1 MGQQTIH
8 SLFVKTFYEILQWY
22 RQYYPQDEKI
32 IKEAK
37 IWLLKKIDELI
48 EGYAAAQKDEEI
60 DAILKS
66 SLYFSEL
73 NLLMRE
79 FPFRSWLLFLF
90 QSGKNYKNYLK
101 CRKIWNLLFAGIREK
116 LTYFALS
123 GNNPVITIKGNLP
136 QIRNL

>member
-90 QSGKNYKNYLK
+90 QSGKNYPKI
-101 CRKIWNLLFAGIREK
+101 RKQ
-116 LTYFALS
+116 S
-123 GNNPVITIKGNLP
+123 
-136 QIRNL
+136 Q

>member
-32 IKEAK
+32 IKEAE

-101 CRKIWNLLFAGIREK
+101 CRKIWNMLFAGIRDK
-116 LTYFALS
+116 LTYFAQS
-123 GNNPVITIKGNLP
+123 GNNPVITIKGNL
-136 QIRNL
+136 LKY